1 MSYVG
6 ASTTGRSDAAAV
18 PTGGKIT
25 HRDVPCASSLPRASS
40 IDTCDSASERPAWMS
55 VPRAVST
62 PLEGEAGRRK
72 FIESSAV
79 VYGVAG
85 GSVVWI
91 AHPSGPS
98 ASTAR
103 TPPWISP
110 GGDINHGEAGI
121 VNVVSP
127 GPTSTGSIPVR

>member
-1 MSYVG
+1 M
-6 ASTTGRSDAAAV
+6 
-18 PTGGKIT
+18 
-25 HRDVPCASSLPRASS
+25 
-40 IDTCDSASERPAWMS
+40 
-55 VPRAVST
+55 PRAVST
-62 PLEGEAGRRK
+62 PEATDAGRRK

-110 GGDINHGEAGI
+110 GGDNNHGDAGI
-121 VNVVSP
+121 VNVVRP
-127 GPTSTGSIPVR
+127 GPASTGSMPVRWLIGGRGATPSTKPRTCSIPVRAKKERSG